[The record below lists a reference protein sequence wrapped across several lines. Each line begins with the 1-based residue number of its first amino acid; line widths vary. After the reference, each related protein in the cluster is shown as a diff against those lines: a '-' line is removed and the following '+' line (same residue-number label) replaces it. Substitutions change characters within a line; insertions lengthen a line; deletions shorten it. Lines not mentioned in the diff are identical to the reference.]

1 MSCKNSSVWEC
12 ILEVNADDYVLAHF
26 RFALCKLDEEEA
38 AAGREF
44 TGCYRMDRLA
54 ELEVAQI
61 ELRREDSYEISR

>member
-26 RFALCKLDEEEA
+26 GFALCKLDEEEA

-44 TGCYRMDRLA
+44 TGCYRNGS
-54 ELEVAQI
+54 VGGVG
-61 ELRREDSYEISR
+61 SRAN